1 MKKYKSVISF
11 TGHSHL
17 HFELQRISEYANI
30 AMEDGEYGYRVHW
43 PEDIV
48 CPLCKHGATD
58 FEPIK

>member
-30 AMEDGEYGYRVHW
+30 AMADE
-43 PEDIV
+43 
-48 CPLCKHGATD
+48 LCKEYLAKQENTANKND
-58 FEPIK
+58 MKALK